1 VWPVITWLLAWGL
14 RRHGDE
20 SLAQQLRLTS
30 LRQLAHEDFAEY
42 YDPFSGFALGSRNQS
57 WTAAVA
63 LDWLSER

>member
-1 VWPVITWLLAWGL
+1 
-14 RRHGDE
+14 
-20 SLAQQLRLTS
+20 LAQQLRLTS